1 MKRKRFTEEEII
13 GILKESDW
21 GHIHALKR
29 HGDPQAVLQRIA
41 SIVREMRPNLMLDSG
56 ETITGTRIAD
66 VVAPTWLIVDGPTA
80 LRFGVRPGPALLKL
94 GRVHP

>member
-41 SIVREMRPNLMLDSG
+41 SIVPEMRPNLMLDSG
-56 ETITGTRIAD
+56 ETITGTRPGWSKPTQGQEQLRHLYRVFRRSAD
-66 VVAPTWLIVDGPTA
+66 CSHG
-80 LRFGVRPGPALLKL
+80 G
-94 GRVHP
+94 